1 MKRFEI
7 VKNCLNIIILFLI
20 GVSGIVF
27 SILYVNTFN
36 CGFFC
41 NNKKII
47 VSGITVS
54 VSIITVISLIY
65 SFSKNKFIYRLTIV
79 VLSIFATLISTLYI
93 LKITGVLD
101 KIDSVESLRSYVAS
115 FGYLAVVVYILL
127 NVLQVVALPLPG
139 FITLGTGVALFGAL
153 KTAIYS
159 FIGISLG
166 SLIAFFIG
174 RCLGYKVVAWLV
186 GKDALDKAIKS
197 IKNKDKVVLTFMFLF
212 PFFPDD
218 ILCFV
223 AGLSSMSTSYFIV
236 MILVCRLI
244 SVFSTAYSLNGSII
258 PYNTWWGI
266 VLWIVLFAV
275 VVSMSMLI
283 YKKGDKIEKFFKK
296 FFKKR
301 KSNEN
306 NSSR

>member
-1 MKRFEI
+1 MKRYEV
-7 VKNCLNIIILFLI
+7 VKNCLNIVILSLI

-41 NNKKII
+41 NNKRVI
-47 VSGITVS
+47 VFGITTS
-54 VSIITVISLIY
+54 VSIITLISLFY
-65 SFSKNKFIYRLTIV
+65 SFSKNKFIYKLTIV
-79 VLSIFATLISTLYI
+79 VLSIFSILICALYI
-93 LKITGVLD
+93 LKITGVLEQ
-101 KIDSVESLRSYVAS
+101 IDSVESLRSYVAS
-115 FGYLAVVVYILL
+115 FGYWAVVIYILL
-127 NVLQVVALPLPG
+127 NTLQVVVLPLPG

-174 RCLGYKVVAWLV
+174 RVLGYKVVCWLV
-186 GKDALDKAIKS
+186 GKETLDKTIKS
-197 IKNKDKVVLTFMFLF
+197 IKNKDKVILTFMFLF

-223 AGLSSMSTSYFIV
+223 AGLSSMSTPYFIG

-266 VLWIVLFAV
+266 LLWIVLFV
-275 VVSMSMLI
+275 VIVSISMLI
-283 YKKGDKIEKFFKK
+283 YKKGEKIEKYFKK
-296 FFKKR
+296 LFKKR
-301 KSNEN
+301 KK
-306 NSSR
+306 